1 MSIVSMT
8 GFAESAGSH
17 EGLRWRWEAKSVNG
31 RGLDLRLRTP
41 PGFDSLEQPAR
52 MLATERF
59 RRGNFQIAL
68 MVEVQESVRG
78 LRVDPAALASAVK
91 LAREVAAET
100 GLAPARID
108 GILALRGVIVQD
120 ETQVLDPVA
129 RANRDAELLRSLAA
143 TFDALARARVS
154 EGAKLAQLF
163 SAWVNEIARLVDE
176 AEGLAAAQPEALRQ
190 RLMAQ
195 MQELLTGGTALSE
208 DRLAQEVALL
218 ATRAD
223 VREEL
228 DRLKA
233 HVQDARALL
242 KSGEAV
248 GRKLDFLSQE
258 FNREANTLCS
268 KSTDIALTRVGL
280 ALKAVIDQFRE
291 QAQNVE

>member
-41 PGFDSLEQPAR
+41 PGFDALEQPAR
-52 MLATERF
+52 MLASERF
-59 RRGNFQIAL
+59 RRGNLQVSL
-68 MVEVQESVRG
+68 TVEAQDSARG
-78 LRVDPAALASAVK
+78 LKVDPVALASAVK
-91 LAREVAAET
+91 LAREIASET

-108 GILALRGVIVQD
+108 GILALKGVIVQ
-120 ETQVLDPVA
+120 EEMVALDPVV
-129 RANRDAELLRSLAA
+129 RAHRDAEILRSLAMA
-143 TFDALARARVS
+143 FDALARARAG
-154 EGAKLAQLF
+154 EGAKLAQLL
-163 SAWVNEIARLVDE
+163 SAQVGEIERLVGE
-176 AEGLAAAQPEALRQ
+176 AESLSAAQPQALRQ
-190 RLMAQ
+190 RLAAQ
-195 MQELLTGGTALSE
+195 MQELLSGSPLTE
-208 DRLAQEVALL
+208 DRLAQEIALL

-223 VREEL
+223 VREEM

-233 HVQDARALL
+233 HIQDARALL
-242 KSGEAV
+242 ASGEAV

-268 KSTDIALTRVGL
+268 KSSDIALTRIGL

>member
-41 PGFDSLEQPAR
+41 PGFDALEQPAR
-52 MLATERF
+52 MLASERF
-59 RRGNFQIAL
+59 RRGNLQVSL
-68 MVEVQESVRG
+68 TVEAQDSARG
-78 LRVDPAALASAVK
+78 LKVDPVALASAVK
-91 LAREVAAET
+91 LAREIASET

-108 GILALRGVIVQD
+108 GILALKGVIVQ
-120 ETQVLDPVA
+120 EEMVALDPVV
-129 RANRDAELLRSLAA
+129 RAHRDAEILRSLAMA
-143 TFDALARARVS
+143 FDALARARAG
-154 EGAKLAQLF
+154 EGAKLSQLLSAQ
-163 SAWVNEIARLVDE
+163 VGEIERLVEE
-176 AEGLAAAQPEALRQ
+176 AEGLSAAQPDALRQ
-190 RLMAQ
+190 RLAAQ
-195 MQELLTGGTALSE
+195 MQELMSGSPLSE
-208 DRLAQEVALL
+208 ERLAQEIALL

-223 VREEL
+223 VREEM

-233 HVQDARALL
+233 HIQDARVLL
-242 KSGEAV
+242 GSGEAV

-268 KSTDIALTRVGL
+268 KSSDIALTRIGL

>member
-31 RGLDLRLRTP
+31 RSLDLRLRTP
-41 PGFDSLEQPAR
+41 PGFESLDQPAR
-52 MLATERF
+52 TMATERF
-59 RRGNFQIAL
+59 RRGNLQVSL
-68 MVEVQESVRG
+68 TVESDPGMRG
-78 LRVDPAALASAVK
+78 LTVDPVALASAVK
-91 LAREVAAET
+91 LARELAADT

-108 GILALRGVIVQD
+108 GILALKGVIVQ
-120 ETQVLDPVA
+120 EELAALDPVA
-129 RANRDAELLRSLAA
+129 RAHRDAEILRSLALA
-143 TFDALARARVS
+143 FDALMRARS
-154 EGAKLAQLF
+154 GEGAKLALLL
-163 SAWVNEIARLVDE
+163 SAQVDETARLVAE
-176 AEGLAAAQPEALRQ
+176 AETLAAVQPEALRH
-190 RLMAQ
+190 RLTSQ
-195 MQELLTGGTALSE
+195 IQDLLTGAGLPE

-242 KSGEAV
+242 KSGMAV

-268 KSTDIALTRVGL
+268 KSADIALTRVGL